1 MVESGS
7 EPLLSVVKKTTS
19 KCPSLDVRRLERE
32 GRLCPGLSLPY
43 KLGRYGRT
51 VATIDLE
58 APDSGFGIVV
68 SYDYLKPGP
77 ERLSESYCTPIR
89 VEWAP
94 CNYGGVRAWFRC
106 PEEGCGR
113 RVAIL
118 YASPHF
124 ACRVCHRLAYYSQRS
139 QPHDRALSRAQNIR
153 VRLGGTGNMYEP
165 FPERP
170 KGMHR
175 RTYRRLF
182 HEYRVADCASYPG
195 WLRRSAKTFAA

>member
-7 EPLLSVVKKTTS
+7 EPLLSTVKNTTS

-32 GRLCPGLSLPY
+32 GRLRPGLSLPY

-51 VATIDLE
+51 VAAIDLE

-68 SYDYLKPGP
+68 SYEHVKPGP
-77 ERLSESYCTPIR
+77 ERLSERFCTPIQ

-124 ACRVCHRLAYYSQRS
+124 ACRVCHRLAYYSQRCPS
-139 QPHDRALSRAQNIR
+139 HYRALSRAPKIR
-153 VRLGGTGNMYEP
+153 ERLGGTGNMYEP
-165 FPERP
+165 FPTRP

-175 RTYRRLF
+175 RTYRRLIQ
-182 HEYRVADCASYPG
+182 EYREADRASYPG
-195 WLRRSAKTFAA
+195 WVRNLEKTLAA